1 MDEIPLHVTNDGHF
15 SLEAV
20 INGKEGRFILDTGS
34 TGTVVGLNKLEYFG
48 IRKAKSA
55 INGITPGDKEKGKIE
70 TFPISIES
78 LFIGTHALTIKNI
91 HSSSTFH
98 LGPEIDGIIGH
109 DAIVELRAMVDIRN
123 SKLLVPEKDI
133 NVKAFFSGSDSK
145 YTAIPLLQTEMGF
158 TLVKARFEQHDV
170 VMLVDSG
177 AQRVVLGMSVV
188 ADDFG
193 FDLENHTKAKL
204 VGHDGT
210 ETPMKVT
217 PNKTI
222 KIGSVRINGDFLV
235 ADFGALK
242 QTIGSKNGKFIGI
255 IGNKELAS
263 INGIIDAANGVI
275 YVHKT

>member
-1 MDEIPLHVTNDGHF
+1 
-15 SLEAV
+15 
-20 INGKEGRFILDTGS
+20 
-34 TGTVVGLNKLEYFG
+34 
-48 IRKAKSA
+48 
-55 INGITPGDKEKGKIE
+55 
-70 TFPISIES
+70 
-78 LFIGTHALTIKNI
+78 
-91 HSSSTFH
+91 
-98 LGPEIDGIIGH
+98 
-109 DAIVELRAMVDIRN
+109 
-123 SKLLVPEKDI
+123 
-133 NVKAFFSGSDSK
+133 
-145 YTAIPLLQTEMGF
+145 
-158 TLVKARFEQHDV
+158 
-170 VMLVDSG
+170 
-177 AQRVVLGMSVV
+177 MSVV

-242 QTIGSKNGKFIGI
+242 QTIGSKNAKFIGI